1 MAENRGGNRP
11 TAPQNNYGV
20 SATGGAGS
28 AGKQPTRYTAGM
40 DNAGEYQQIQQAA
53 PLAQSGVQLPTGR
66 GGAGAPV
73 MPMPNVGENVVPL
86 SAPTQRP
93 DEPVTAGA
101 ALGPG
106 PGPEAMTA
114 PTMLAAQN
122 NQDIARLAAL
132 LPVYARIADA
142 PTTTNAFRNYYRY
155 IKSVVTNPQA
165 TQ

>member
-1 MAENRGGNRP
+1 MTMATENRGGNRP

-40 DNAGEYQQIQQAA
+40 DNAGEYQAIQSAE
-53 PLAQSGVQLPTGR
+53 PLAKSGVSLPTGS

-73 MPMPNVGENVVPL
+73 MPMTGVSDNVVPL

-101 ALGPG
+101 AMGPG
-106 PGPEAMTA
+106 PGPEAMSA
-114 PTMLAAQN
+114 PTMLSMQN
-122 NQDIARLAAL
+122 NQDLAKMAAYLPIYQQIAEQPHA
-132 LPVYARIADA
+132 
-142 PTTTNAFRNYYRY
+142 TNAMRNFVRWMQSQ
-155 IKSVVTNPQA
+155 I
-165 TQ
+165 